1 MNIYTKLREAV
12 ERSEAACYECEQA
25 GTQGMCVSPYVD
37 QRSLLA
43 ELKKLE
49 EEDDTNRRAFAKEF
63 DKKLKEECLDQGESE
78 TMPRSKCCG
87 APIVYCSG
95 SKGEEVIL
103 CPKCMKTES
112 SIVWGSK
119 TGVTDCPACSGKGNI
134 HKNCVM
140 RGMPPL
146 TKEEKGEEWWIDY
159 LNERGLILRDKNG
172 IAKHSDVE
180 GFVAEARKK
189 ALEEVRDEIESLEE
203 EKDGPVWRWRTFK
216 AWLANKLDEMK

>member
-1 MNIYTKLREAV
+1 MTSIYTKLREAV
-12 ERSEAACYECEQA
+12 ERSMAISDLVM
-25 GTQGMCVSPYVD
+25 GDVLV
-37 QRSLLA
+37 A

-146 TKEEKGEEWWIDY
+146 TKEEKDYYEGLRPKEEWWNEY
-159 LNERGLILRDKNG
+159 LLTFRNGDGSRVYAVDESSVPGL
-172 IAKHSDVE
+172 
-180 GFVAEARKK
+180 VAEARKK
-189 ALEEVRDEIESLEE
+189 ALEAAIHSLERLRDDPKTE
-203 EKDGPVWRWRTFK
+203 
-216 AWLANKLDEMK
+216 